1 MSSSGKK
8 GRSGSSGKAAGAG
21 PRKLAVRLK
30 TAKGRTT
37 SSQLWLARQLN
48 DPYVAQAKQDGYRS
62 RAVYK
67 LLQINERYKLLK
79 PGQRVIDLGAAPGG
93 WSQAAVRLV
102 KAGEPGGGQVIAIDI
117 SAMEQ
122 IPDVAILELDFM
134 ADAAPARL
142 KALLNGHK
150 ADVVLSDMAAPATGH
165 RPTDHLRI
173 MGLCEAAAAF
183 AEEVLAPGGVFLAK
197 ALQGGTER
205 TLLDQLKRTF
215 KSVRHVKPEA
225 SRADSAELYVL
236 ATGFRG

>member
-1 MSSSGKK
+1 MSGGGKK
-8 GRSGSSGKAAGAG
+8 GRTGSGGKSAGVG

-48 DPYVAQAKQDGYRS
+48 DPYVALAKQDGYRS

-79 PGQRVIDLGAAPGG
+79 PGQRVLDLGAAPGG
-93 WSQAAVRLV
+93 WSQAAARLV
-102 KAGEPGGGQVIAIDI
+102 KAGEAGGGQVIAIDI
-117 SAMEQ
+117 APMEQ
-122 IPDVAILELDFM
+122 IPDVAILHLDFM
-134 ADAAPARL
+134 DEAAPGRL
-142 KALLNGHK
+142 KALLDGHK
-150 ADVVLSDMAAPATGH
+150 ADIVLSDMAAPATGH

-183 AEEVLAPGGVFLAK
+183 AEEVLAPGGIFLAK
-197 ALQGGTER
+197 VLQGGTER